1 MSGNDAKSGTPPAD
15 RGGDGNEGA
24 ASGESRREFIKKLPY
39 VAPVIQSFFLR
50 DTVYGDDDDDD
61 GGRGRGRG
69 RVSKV
74 KKEKKDKGK
83 TAAPPPP
90 PPAASSGR

>member
-1 MSGNDAKSGTPPAD
+1 MSEEDARGGTPPAGRD
-15 RGGDGNEGA
+15 GDEGPA
-24 ASGESRREFIKKLPY
+24 DGESRREFMKKLPY
-39 VAPVIQSFFLR
+39 VAPVIQSFMLA
-50 DTVYGDDDDDD
+50 DTVYGKSDKD
-61 GGRGRGRG
+61 GRARGRG

-90 PPAASSGR
+90 PPPSTGSAR